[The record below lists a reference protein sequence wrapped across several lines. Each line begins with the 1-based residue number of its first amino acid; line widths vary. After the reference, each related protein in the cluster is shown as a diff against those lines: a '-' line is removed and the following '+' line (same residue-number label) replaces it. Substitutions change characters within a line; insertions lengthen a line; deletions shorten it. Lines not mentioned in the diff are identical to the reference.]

1 MLCKVPLLML
11 VADPLLCLFSKSAPH
26 PTVFRLWDVLFLE
39 GRCAIFALLLALFDR
54 NEELFSRP
62 GAAAELPKALED
74 AIRTQGCFFG

>member
-1 MLCKVPLLML
+1 M
-11 VADPLLCLFSKSAPH
+11 
-26 PTVFRLWDVLFLE
+26 

-62 GAAAELPKALED
+62 GRAAAELPKALED